1 MKGRMTLHNLGG
13 GLLSEK
19 FSEILSEVS
28 DKFSRTQAEIDNR
41 SKDIIDAMILH
52 VDIRI
57 DEQMSLHAD
66 GHNKSMD
73 EARKN
78 IAEVIKGFEDL
89 RSEFREKLH
98 DIHSEID
105 DKAASMRSTAIGI
118 ALETR
123 DEVLNSAID
132 ESNLILKTS
141 YENMLETM
149 RQNVYIIELL
159 RELFD
164 KEPRYDP
171 RRWYDHGWM

>member
-19 FSEILSEVS
+19 FSEILAEVS
-28 DKFSRTQAEIDNR
+28 DKFSRTQAEIENR
-41 SKDIIDAMILH
+41 SKEIVGQIIPH
-52 VDIRI
+52 VDARI

-78 IAEVIKGFEDL
+78 ITEVAGWFGYL
-89 RSEFREKLH
+89 SSELREKLN
-98 DIHSEID
+98 DIHLEID
-105 DKAASMRSTAIGI
+105 DKASGIRSAAIGI

-123 DEVLNSAID
+123 DELLNSVTD
-132 ESNLILKTS
+132 ESSLVLETS
-141 YENMLETM
+141 YENMLEVM
-149 RQNVYIIELL
+149 RQNVYIIELMK
-159 RELFD
+159 ELFD

-171 RRWYDHGWM
+171 RRWYDYGWM